1 MPRKTP
7 TQNSRLEIKLAME
20 TAKLAQLKKDLPADM
35 RKPAAPFVRLK
46 DLRPPTPEERERF
59 YARLRQQVETLY
71 AQQAQEKHDWYMSM
85 AHHAP

>member
-1 MPRKTP
+1 MPRTSH
-7 TQNSRLEIKLAME
+7 NDNARIEIKLAME
-20 TAKLAQLKKDLPADM
+20 RAKLAQLKKDLPAHIL
-35 RKPAAPFVRLK
+35 KPAAPFVRLK
-46 DLRPPTPEERERF
+46 DLRPPRPEERERF